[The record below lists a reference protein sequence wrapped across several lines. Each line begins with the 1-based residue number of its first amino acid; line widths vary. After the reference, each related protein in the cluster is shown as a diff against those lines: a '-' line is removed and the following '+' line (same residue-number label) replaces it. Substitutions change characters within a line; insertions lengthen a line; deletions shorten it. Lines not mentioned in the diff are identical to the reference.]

1 MSALSK
7 FSLVKFLQ
15 INMRD
20 IFPLFCLIL
29 IGLFPSFPPAIQS
42 ISVIVF
48 VASALILYLNNI
60 KVNFKEKIRTYFILT
75 GFYFFS
81 LLTYF
86 WTSDIVQFRIE
97 IKSNISLV
105 LISFVSIFL
114 LPKLSENY
122 VKIFLLSLVFGF
134 LVYLIFWYNYI
145 VQGVII
151 FEKFNYG
158 ITDFSD
164 KSGFERFNFLIVEF
178 FEKYKSYSQ
187 LGMDGYHYFAPQLY
201 KDFFVHHSYT
211 SAIALLCILI
221 CVNYIKSL
229 NYYLKFAFSLLIVV
243 FSFYIFYVDS
253 QVNKFLY
260 VLFVFIFAVRL
271 SYKYWSYSII
281 ILIILLGTLLFVRK
295 NEITSKLNNVI
306 ITSEN
311 LKDNN
316 QGIDFVRYTLYKE
329 AYFLFKKNKFFGLGL
344 GDYRTELNKN
354 THISNTQFNSHSQYI
369 YYLLVGG
376 VFNLL
381 LFIMAQFF
389 CLYTLIRSR
398 DVFLLSFCLICIA
411 NCLFENFLNRQ
422 WGVWIYSIFIILFA
436 NRYLYLDNE

>member
-48 VASALILYLNNI
+48 VASASILYLNNI

-97 IKSNISLV
+97 IQSNISLV

-164 KSGFERFNFLIVEF
+164 KSEFERFNFLIVEF

-221 CVNYIKSL
+221 CVYYIKSL
-229 NYYLKFAFSLLIVV
+229 NHYLKFAFSLLILV

-260 VLFVFIFAVRL
+260 FLFIVVFIL
-271 SYKYWSYSII
+271 WHSNKKWKYYLIIMIGLVAFLLIVKKGEI
-281 ILIILLGTLLFVRK
+281 ILRLEGLVNTTE
-295 NEITSKLNNVI
+295 NSK
-306 ITSEN
+306 
-311 LKDNN
+311 DHN
-316 QGIDFVRYTLYKE
+316 QGVDFVRYTLYKK
-329 AYFLFKKNKFFGLGL
+329 AGRLFLENKVFGLGL
-344 GDYRTELNKN
+344 GDYKKALNENKLAPN
-354 THISNTQFNSHSQYI
+354 VQYNSHSQFI
-369 YYLLVGG
+369 YYILVGG
-376 VFNLL
+376 IFNLILFLTSQCYILAHLFKGRDLFLL
-381 LFIMAQFF
+381 LFFSV
-389 CLYTLIRSR
+389 CLS
-398 DVFLLSFCLICIA
+398 
-411 NCLFENFLNRQ
+411 NCLFENFLNRL
-422 WGVWIYSIFIILFA
+422 WGVLVYSIFIILFVNKYGT
-436 NRYLYLDNE
+436 NR